1 MNIRVAGPRSWSGPR
16 NGAPWVWGFAA
27 AALVWLVIL
36 VISGQGGGQ
45 TVSLALSLAPY
56 LVIVGLGQML
66 VVTAGPGNIDVSVS
80 SVISLA
86 GFVSVAAASATGSAA
101 VGILAGIGVGVLVA
115 AVSTVA
121 ILGLSV
127 PPIIATLAAGLV
139 ASSITLS
146 TANGFTAVPDAGL
159 RAALNLRPAGVPVL
173 ALAIAVLTVLVAAL
187 LRRTVYGRSLV
198 AVGQNRRAAERAG
211 VPVARV
217 IATTYLLSGAL
228 AGLTG
233 ALLAA
238 YIAPSAD
245 LGTRYL
251 LDSVAVVVIGGT
263 LISGGRAVPVGVW
276 GAALFFILLDG
287 LVNLV
292 GWSTAAQNLLKGGLV
307 LFVLFLAGGGD
318 RSGGLASLFRRRPRP
333 AAATTTTTITGDDTD
348 G

>member
-1 MNIRVAGPRSWSGPR
+1 MNIRAIVSR
-16 NGAPWVWGFAA
+16 PWIWGFAA
-27 AALVWLVIL
+27 AVLVWAIIMA
-36 VISGQGGGQ
+36 ISGQGGGQ

-56 LVIVGLGQML
+56 LVVVGLGQML
-66 VVTAGPGNIDVSVS
+66 VITAGPGNIDVSVAPI
-80 SVISLA
+80 ISLA
-86 GFVSVAAASATGSAA
+86 GFVSVGVAGSTGSAT

-115 AVSTVA
+115 VISTVA

-139 ASSITLS
+139 ASSVTLS
-146 TANGFTAVPDAGL
+146 LANGFTAVPDPGL
-159 RAALNLRPAGVPVL
+159 RQLLNVRPAGIPIL
-173 ALAIAVLTVLVAAL
+173 AVAVAALTGLVILL
-187 LRRTVYGRSLV
+187 LRRTVYGRSLI

-211 VPVARV
+211 IPVARV
-217 IATTYLLSGAL
+217 IATTYLVSGAL

-276 GAALFFILLDG
+276 GAGLFFILLDG

-318 RSGGLASLFRRRPRP
+318 RAGGTASRFRRRPRT
-333 AAATTTTTITGDDTD
+333 AAATTTTTGDNTH

>member
-1 MNIRVAGPRSWSGPR
+1 MNPRTLLTR
-16 NGAPWVWGFAA
+16 PWIWGFAA
-27 AALVWLVIL
+27 AALVWAIIFA
-36 VISGQGGGQ
+36 ISGQGGGQ
-45 TVSLALSLAPY
+45 TVSLAFSLAPY

-66 VVTAGPGNIDVSVS
+66 VITAGPGNIDVSVA

-86 GFVSVAAASATGSAA
+86 GFVSVAVASATGSAT
-101 VGILAGIGVGVLVA
+101 VGILAGIGAGIAIALI
-115 AVSTVA
+115 STVA
-121 ILGLSV
+121 ILGLSI

-146 TANGFTAVPDAGL
+146 IADGFTAVPDAGL
-159 RAALNLRPAGVPVL
+159 RWLLNLRPAGVPLPAVAVVL
-173 ALAIAVLTVLVAAL
+173 LAVLVAL
-187 LRRTVYGRSLV
+187 VLRRTVYGRSLI

-211 VPVARV
+211 IPVARV
-217 IATTYLLSGAL
+217 IAATYLASGAL
-228 AGLTG
+228 AGLAG

-238 YIAPSAD
+238 YIAPSPD

-263 LISGGRAVPVGVW
+263 LISGGRAVPPGVW

-318 RSGGLASLFRRRPRP
+318 RVVRP
-333 AAATTTTTITGDDTD
+333 APRAGGDRQPEAQRS
-348 G
+348 

>member
-1 MNIRVAGPRSWSGPR
+1 MNIRALVAR
-16 NGAPWVWGFAA
+16 PWIWGFVAA
-27 AALVWLVIL
+27 VLVWLIIVI
-36 VISGQGGGQ
+36 ISGQGGGQ

-56 LVIVGLGQML
+56 LVVVGLGQML
-66 VVTAGPGNIDVSVS
+66 VITAGPGNIDVSVAPI
-80 SVISLA
+80 ISLA
-86 GFVSVAAASATGSAA
+86 GFVSVAVTASTGSAV
-101 VGILAGIGVGVLVA
+101 VGVLAGVGVGVVVA
-115 AVSTVA
+115 LISTVA

-127 PPIIATLAAGLV
+127 PPIIATLAAGLI
-139 ASSITLS
+139 ASSVTLS
-146 TANGFTAVPDAGL
+146 LANGFTAVPDAGL
-159 RAALNLRPAGVPVL
+159 RQLLNVRPAGVPLL
-173 ALAIAVLTVLVAAL
+173 AVAVAVVTALVIAL
-187 LRRTVYGRSLV
+187 LRRTIYGRSLI

-211 VPVARV
+211 VPVARI
-217 IATTYLLSGAL
+217 IATTYLASGAL

-233 ALLAA
+233 SLLAA

-307 LFVLFLAGGGD
+307 LLVLFLAGGGD
-318 RSGGLASLFRRRPRP
+318 RVGGTPSRFRRRPRP
-333 AAATTTTTITGDDTD
+333 AAATTTTTGDSTH

>member
-1 MNIRVAGPRSWSGPR
+1 MNIRALVAR
-16 NGAPWVWGFAA
+16 PWIWGFAA
-27 AALVWLVIL
+27 AVLVWLIIVI
-36 VISGQGGGQ
+36 ISGQGGGQ

-56 LVIVGLGQML
+56 LVVVGLGQML
-66 VVTAGPGNIDVSVS
+66 VITAGPGNIDVSVAPI
-80 SVISLA
+80 ISLA
-86 GFVSVAAASATGSAA
+86 GFVSVAVTASTGSAA
-101 VGILAGIGVGVLVA
+101 VGVLAGVGVGVVVA
-115 AVSTVA
+115 LISTVA

-127 PPIIATLAAGLV
+127 PPIIATLAAGLI
-139 ASSITLS
+139 ASSVTLS
-146 TANGFTAVPDAGL
+146 LANGFTAVPDAGL
-159 RAALNLRPAGVPVL
+159 RQLLNVRPAGIPLL
-173 ALAIAVLTVLVAAL
+173 AVAVAGVTALIIAL
-187 LRRTVYGRSLV
+187 LRRTIYGRSLI

-211 VPVARV
+211 IPVARI
-217 IATTYLLSGAL
+217 IATTYLASGAL

-233 ALLAA
+233 SLLAA

-307 LFVLFLAGGGD
+307 LLVLFLAGGGD
-318 RSGGLASLFRRRPRP
+318 RVAGTPSRFRRRPRP
-333 AAATTTTTITGDDTD
+333 AAVTTTTTGDNTH

>member
-1 MNIRVAGPRSWSGPR
+1 MNIRALVAR
-16 NGAPWVWGFAA
+16 PWIWGFVAA
-27 AALVWLVIL
+27 VLVWLIIVI
-36 VISGQGGGQ
+36 ISGQGGGQ

-56 LVIVGLGQML
+56 LVVVGLGQML
-66 VVTAGPGNIDVSVS
+66 VITAGPGNIDVSVAPI
-80 SVISLA
+80 ISLA
-86 GFVSVAAASATGSAA
+86 GFVSVAVTASTGSAV
-101 VGILAGIGVGVLVA
+101 VGVLAGVGVGVVVA
-115 AVSTVA
+115 LISTVA

-127 PPIIATLAAGLV
+127 PPIIATLAAGLI
-139 ASSITLS
+139 ASSVTLS
-146 TANGFTAVPDAGL
+146 LANGFTAVPDAGL
-159 RAALNLRPAGVPVL
+159 RQLLNVRPAGIPLL
-173 ALAIAVLTVLVAAL
+173 AVAVAVVTALVIAL
-187 LRRTVYGRSLV
+187 LRRTIYGRSLI

-211 VPVARV
+211 VPVARI
-217 IATTYLLSGAL
+217 IATTYLASGAL

-233 ALLAA
+233 SLLAA

-307 LFVLFLAGGGD
+307 LLVLFLAGGGD
-318 RSGGLASLFRRRPRP
+318 RVGGTPSRFRRRPRP
-333 AAATTTTTITGDDTD
+333 AAATTTTTGDNTH

>member
-1 MNIRVAGPRSWSGPR
+1 MNVRVLLTR
-16 NGAPWVWGFAA
+16 PWIWGFAA
-27 AALVWLVIL
+27 AALVWVAIL
-36 VISGQGGGQ
+36 AISGQGGGQ

-56 LVIVGLGQML
+56 LVVVGLGQML
-66 VVTAGPGNIDVSVS
+66 VITAGPGNIDVSVA

-86 GFVSVAAASATGSAA
+86 GFVSVAAAASTGSVVLG
-101 VGILAGIGVGVLVA
+101 VGAGVAAGIAVA

-127 PPIIATLAAGLV
+127 PPIIATLASGLV
-139 ASSITLS
+139 ASSATLS
-146 TANGFTAVPDAGL
+146 LAGGFTAVPDPGL
-159 RAALNLRPAGVPVL
+159 RELLNLRPAGVPL
-173 ALAIAVLTVLVAAL
+173 FAVAVAAVTAAVVAV
-187 LRRTVYGRSLV
+187 LRRTVYGRSLI

-211 VPVARV
+211 IPVRRV
-217 IATTYLLSGAL
+217 IAATYLASGAL

-233 ALLAA
+233 SLLAT
-238 YIAPSAD
+238 YIAPTAD

-263 LISGGRAVPVGVW
+263 LISGGRAVPTGVW

-307 LFVLFLAGGGD
+307 LLVLFLAGGGA
-318 RSGGLASLFRRRPRP
+318 RTPGTSLPSLRRRRRP
-333 AAATTTTTITGDDTD
+333 AAADTTTPGETTD

>member
-1 MNIRVAGPRSWSGPR
+1 MNLRVTRSR
-16 NGAPWVWGFAA
+16 PWIWGFAA
-27 AALVWLVIL
+27 AALIWLVIL
-36 VISGQGGGQ
+36 AISGQGGGQ
-45 TVSLALSLAPY
+45 TLSLALSLAPY

-66 VVTAGPGNIDVSVS
+66 VVTAGPGNIDVSVAP
-80 SVISLA
+80 VISLA
-86 GFVSVAAASATGSAA
+86 GFASVAVSAGTGSA
-101 VGILAGIGVGVLVA
+101 LAGVLSGIGVGLVVA
-115 AVSTVA
+115 VVSTTA
-121 ILGLSV
+121 ILGLAI

-139 ASSITLS
+139 ASSVTLHL
-146 TANGFTAVPDAGL
+146 AGGFTAVPDPGL
-159 RAALNLRPAGVPVL
+159 RELLNLRPLGVP
-173 ALAIAVLTVLVAAL
+173 ALAVAIAALTWLIVVL
-187 LRRTVYGRSLV
+187 LRRTVYGRSLI

-211 VPVARV
+211 VPVSRV
-217 IATTYLLSGAL
+217 IATAYLLSGAL

-233 ALLAA
+233 ALLAT

-318 RSGGLASLFRRRPRP
+318 RAGSTAPWLRRRPRP
-333 AAATTTTTITGDDTD
+333 AVATTTTTGDNSD

>member
-1 MNIRVAGPRSWSGPR
+1 MNIRAIASR
-16 NGAPWVWGFAA
+16 PWIWGFAA
-27 AALVWLVIL
+27 AVLVWLVIL
-36 VISGQGGGQ
+36 IVSGQGGGQ

-56 LVIVGLGQML
+56 LVVVGLGQML
-66 VVTAGPGNIDVSVS
+66 VITAGPGNIDVSVAPI
-80 SVISLA
+80 ISLA
-86 GFVSVAAASATGSAA
+86 GFVSVGVAASTGSAT
-101 VGILAGIGVGVLVA
+101 VGVLAGMGVGVLVA
-115 AVSTVA
+115 VISTVA

-139 ASSITLS
+139 ASSATLYL
-146 TANGFTAVPDAGL
+146 ANGFTAVPDPGL
-159 RAALNLRPAGVPVL
+159 RQLLNVRPAGIPVL
-173 ALAIAVLTVLVAAL
+173 AVAVAALTGLIIVL
-187 LRRTVYGRSLV
+187 LRRTVYGRSLI

-211 VPVARV
+211 IPVARV
-217 IATTYLLSGAL
+217 IATTYLVSGAL

-276 GAALFFILLDG
+276 GAGLFFILLDG

-318 RSGGLASLFRRRPRP
+318 RAGGTASRFRRRPRP
-333 AAATTTTTITGDDTD
+333 AAATTTTTGDNTH

>member
-1 MNIRVAGPRSWSGPR
+1 MNVRVLLTR
-16 NGAPWVWGFAA
+16 PWIWGFAA
-27 AALVWLVIL
+27 AALVWVAIL
-36 VISGQGGGQ
+36 AISGQGGGQ

-56 LVIVGLGQML
+56 LVVVGLGQML
-66 VVTAGPGNIDVSVS
+66 VITAGPGNIDVSVA

-86 GFVSVAAASATGSAA
+86 GFVSVAAAASTGSVVLG
-101 VGILAGIGVGVLVA
+101 VGAGVAAGIAVA

-127 PPIIATLAAGLV
+127 PPIIATLASGLV
-139 ASSITLS
+139 ASSATLS
-146 TANGFTAVPDAGL
+146 LAGGFTAVPDPGL
-159 RAALNLRPAGVPVL
+159 RELLNLRPAGVPL
-173 ALAIAVLTVLVAAL
+173 FAVAVAAVTVAVVAV
-187 LRRTVYGRSLV
+187 LRRTVYGRSLI

-211 VPVARV
+211 IPVRRV
-217 IATTYLLSGAL
+217 IAATYLASGAL

-233 ALLAA
+233 SLLAT
-238 YIAPSAD
+238 YIAPTAD

-263 LISGGRAVPVGVW
+263 IISGGRAVPTGVW

-307 LFVLFLAGGGD
+307 LLVLFLAGGGA
-318 RSGGLASLFRRRPRP
+318 RTPGASLPSLRRRRRP
-333 AAATTTTTITGDDTD
+333 AAADTTTPGETTD

>member
-1 MNIRVAGPRSWSGPR
+1 MNNIRALGTRPWLWSFVA
-16 NGAPWVWGFAA
+16 AV
-27 AALVWLVIL
+27 LVWLTIL
-36 VISGQGGGQ
+36 AISGQGGGQ

-56 LVIVGLGQML
+56 LVVVGLGQML
-66 VVTAGPGNIDVSVS
+66 VITAGPGNIDVSVAP
-80 SVISLA
+80 VISLA
-86 GFVSVAAASATGSAA
+86 GFVSVAAAASTGSA
-101 VGILAGIGVGVLVA
+101 VAGVAAGVGVGLAVA

-139 ASSITLS
+139 ASSATLS
-146 TANGFTAVPDAGL
+146 LADGFAAVPDPGL
-159 RAALNLRPAGVPVL
+159 RQLLNVRPAGVPLL
-173 ALAIAVLTVLVAAL
+173 AVAVAAVTALVIAV
-187 LRRTVYGRSLV
+187 LRRTVYGRSLI

-211 VPVARV
+211 VPVARI
-217 IATTYLLSGAL
+217 IATTYLASGAL

-233 ALLAA
+233 SLLAA

-307 LFVLFLAGGGD
+307 LLVLFLAGGGGRAAD
-318 RSGGLASLFRRRPRP
+318 TPPLFRRRPRP
-333 AAATTTTTITGDDTD
+333 AAATITTSGDDTH

>member
-1 MNIRVAGPRSWSGPR
+1 MNIRALVAR
-16 NGAPWVWGFAA
+16 PWIWGFAA
-27 AALVWLVIL
+27 AALVWLIIL
-36 VISGQGGGQ
+36 AISGQGGGQ

-66 VVTAGPGNIDVSVS
+66 VITAGPGNIDVSVAPI
-80 SVISLA
+80 ISLA
-86 GFVSVAAASATGSAA
+86 GFVSVLAASSTGSATL
-101 VGILAGIGVGVLVA
+101 GILAGAGVGLVIA
-115 AVSTVA
+115 AISTVA

-127 PPIIATLAAGLV
+127 PPIIATLAAGLI
-139 ASSITLS
+139 ASSGTLS
-146 TANGFTAVPDAGL
+146 LANGFSAVPDPGL
-159 RAALNLRPAGVPVL
+159 RSLLNLRPAGIPIL
-173 ALAIAVLTVLVAAL
+173 AVAIAVVTVLVIAL
-187 LRRTVYGRSLV
+187 LRGTIYGRSLI

-211 VPVARV
+211 IPVARI
-217 IATTYLLSGAL
+217 IAVTYLASGAL

-292 GWSTAAQNLLKGGLV
+292 GWSSAAQNLLKGGLV
-307 LFVLFLAGGGD
+307 LLVLFLAGGGD
-318 RSGGLASLFRRRPRP
+318 RVAGTSSRFRRRPRP
-333 AAATTTTTITGDDTD
+333 AAVTTTTTGENTHG
-348 G
+348 